1 MKKNILIYAL
11 GAIIIGIILGK
22 YIYNGYEMESRD
34 VFNETTNK
42 IYLIQYGVYSSEE
55 LMLDNTKKLKNYF
68 YYIDNNKYHV
78 LIGITSNKNL
88 KDKIVNAYNID
99 NKVYL
104 KEITTNNSIFNE
116 ALKQYDNLVNDS
128 NDNDIII
135 TAEKQ
140 ILSKYEELILNS
152 E

>member
-1 MKKNILIYAL
+1 MKKNILTYAL
-11 GAIIIGIILGK
+11 VAIIIGIILGK
-22 YIYNGYEMESRD
+22 YIYNGYEIESKD
-34 VFNETTNK
+34 VFNEMANK

-55 LMLDNTKKLKNYF
+55 LMKDNTKKLKNYF
-68 YYIDNNKYHV
+68 YYIDKDKYHV
-78 LIGITSNKNL
+78 LIGITSNKKL
-88 KDKIVNAYNID
+88 KDKIVNAYKID
-99 NKVYL
+99 SKVYL

-116 ALKQYDNLVNDS
+116 TLKQYDNLINTS
-128 NDNDIII
+128 LDNDIII

>member
-1 MKKNILIYAL
+1 MKKNIILYAL

-68 YYIDNNKYHV
+68 YYIDNSKYHV

>member
-1 MKKNILIYAL
+1 MKKNIFTYVLVAILI
-11 GAIIIGIILGK
+11 GVILGK
-22 YIYNGYEMESRD
+22 YIYNGYEIESTEA
-34 VFNETTNK
+34 FSETTNK

-55 LMLDNTKKLKNYF
+55 LMKDNTKKLKNYF
-68 YYIDNNKYHV
+68 YYVDDNKYHV

-88 KDKIVNAYNID
+88 KDKIVSAYKID

-104 KEITTNNSIFNE
+104 KEKNINNNIFIE
-116 ALKQYDNLVNDS
+116 TLKQYDNLVNDS